1 MIKLMKK
8 LAVVLTLFLS
18 LNTNSF
24 AENQKVKVAEGKVVQ
39 IYDGDTL
46 GVSTSQGETKVLRLA
61 YIDCPELNQNFGDR
75 AKRNLEKLLL
85 DKKIKFK
92 IVTTDSFNRPHAV
105 ITLNNIIIN
114 QKQVHDGFAWAT
126 SRTTSNS
133 YLSLEA
139 QARKYK
145 KGIWNTQNPI
155 SPWMFRKMF
164 FDGNM

>member
-1 MIKLMKK
+1 MKK
-8 LAVVLTLFLS
+8 LAIVLTLFLS

-24 AENQKVKVAEGKVVQ
+24 AENQKIKVPEGKVVQ

-46 GVSTSQGETKVLRLA
+46 SISTTKGETKVLRLA
-61 YIDCPELNQNFGDR
+61 YIDSPELNQNFGDR

-92 IVTTDSFNRPHAV
+92 IVSTDSFNRSHAV
-105 ITLNNIIIN
+105 ITLNDIIIN

-126 SRTTSNS
+126 SRSTSNP

-164 FDGNM
+164 FNGNM